1 MACHKAA
8 TLQKS
13 GGGSSP
19 KLCQSF
25 YKKKT
30 KVWGMDFSEVG
41 AEFGSCGH
49 RWKGKHTEEMQNR
62 TLKNTNAATTKT
74 PMPTRENPIACTPDV
89 AAAQCLHT

>member
-19 KLCQSF
+19 KLCLSF

-41 AEFGSCGH
+41 AEFGSCGVGLGVIDPFGAH
-49 RWKGKHTEEMQNR
+49 CPYTGFDAKLEKFFFSLGH
-62 TLKNTNAATTKT
+62 LG
-74 PMPTRENPIACTPDV
+74 
-89 AAAQCLHT
+89 